1 METGEDT
8 RLLGRLRALDGL
20 LRPGPAHVVANLVGV
35 DSGDELVLGSEDE
48 ERRAVQRVRASRE
61 DRDVLVELL
70 DPEEDLRALRT
81 TDPVALARLDRLGP
95 VDRLEIVEQRLRVV
109 GDAEEPLLHEPRL
122 DLGPAALA
130 RPVGQHLLVREHGLI
145 VRTPLHG
152 GALAIREAALEE
164 EQELP
169 LLPAVVR
176 RVVRRERA
184 VPVVRPANAAHR
196 ARDVLDVPL
205 RALTRVDALLDR
217 GVLGGQ
223 AEGVESL
230 RVQHVHAVART
241 EASDDIADRVDEHVP
256 DVQRPRGIREHLED
270 VALRPALLVRD
281 VERLR
286 VRPDALPALLDRL
299 CVVLLHRLSHSCRGT
314 KKPLVREAWRDRR
327 GCAALGPWTM
337 EEAASR
343 AENGTR
349 QNPPMLDLFPDSAR
363 IDADAL
369 AVGGVSAE
377 ELADR
382 FGTPLVVYCE
392 ETIRQRAQAL
402 RAAAGAQGRVFYGTK
417 AFPNVA
423 VLRLLRDEG
432 VGADVASAGEL
443 AFARR
448 AGLSGAEIVVHGNNK
463 DDALL
468 RDAAEEDAPVVLD
481 APDEAA
487 LAAAAGVRRVLVRVT
502 LGVDADTHEAIVT
515 GHHGSKFGLPPA
527 EARVAISDALASGLD
542 VLGLHVHVGSQL
554 PDFTAQ
560 AETIRRL
567 AAFAPTC
574 RDELGWEARVADLG
588 GGFGIRH
595 HPDDDVPEAAE
606 LARVAAATARESFV
620 AAGLPAPEVWLEPGR
635 CLVGRAGV
643 TLYRVG
649 AVKRLPGRTWVAVD
663 GGMSDNPRPQLYD
676 ARYTALSAARAG
688 QDPDELVSV
697 AGMHCE
703 SGDVLIDDVVL
714 PEPQSRRS
722 ARGAGDRRIHAGD
735 ELELQRR
742 PPPRGDSRS

>member
-1 METGEDT
+1 M
-8 RLLGRLRALDGL
+8 
-20 LRPGPAHVVANLVGV
+20 
-35 DSGDELVLGSEDE
+35 
-48 ERRAVQRVRASRE
+48 
-61 DRDVLVELL
+61 
-70 DPEEDLRALRT
+70 
-81 TDPVALARLDRLGP
+81 LA
-95 VDRLEIVEQRLRVV
+95 
-109 GDAEEPLLHEPRL
+109 
-122 DLGPAALA
+122 
-130 RPVGQHLLVREHGLI
+130 
-145 VRTPLHG
+145 
-152 GALAIREAALEE
+152 
-164 EQELP
+164 
-169 LLPAVVR
+169 
-176 RVVRRERA
+176 
-184 VPVVRPANAAHR
+184 
-196 ARDVLDVPL
+196 
-205 RALTRVDALLDR
+205 
-217 GVLGGQ
+217 
-223 AEGVESL
+223 
-230 RVQHVHAVART
+230 
-241 EASDDIADRVDEHVP
+241 
-256 DVQRPRGIREHLED
+256 
-270 VALRPALLVRD
+270 
-281 VERLR
+281 
-286 VRPDALPALLDRL
+286 
-299 CVVLLHRLSHSCRGT
+299 
-314 KKPLVREAWRDRR
+314 
-327 GCAALGPWTM
+327 
-337 EEAASR
+337 
-343 AENGTR
+343 
-349 QNPPMLDLFPDSAR
+349 LFPDSAR

-377 ELADR
+377 ALADR

-392 ETIRQRAQAL
+392 ETIRQRARAL
-402 RAAAGAQGRVFYGTK
+402 REAVGGQGRVFYGTK

-423 VLRLLRDEG
+423 VLQLLREEG

-448 AGLSGAEIVVHGNNK
+448 AGLSGAAIVVHGNNK

-481 APDEAA
+481 APHEAA

-527 EARVAISDALASGLD
+527 EARIAVSDALASGLD

-560 AETIRRL
+560 AETISRL
-567 AAFAPTC
+567 GAFAAAC

-606 LARVAAATARESFV
+606 LARAAAAAARDTFV
-620 AAGLPAPEVWLEPGR
+620 AAGLPGPEVWLEPGR

-676 ARYTALSAARAG
+676 ARYTAVSAARAG

-714 PEPQSRRS
+714 PEPR
-722 ARGAGDRRIHAGD
+722 
-735 ELELQRR
+735 
-742 PPPRGDSRS
+742 RGDLLAVPATGAYTLAMSSNYNGVPRPAAILVRNGQATVIRRRETVDDILALEV